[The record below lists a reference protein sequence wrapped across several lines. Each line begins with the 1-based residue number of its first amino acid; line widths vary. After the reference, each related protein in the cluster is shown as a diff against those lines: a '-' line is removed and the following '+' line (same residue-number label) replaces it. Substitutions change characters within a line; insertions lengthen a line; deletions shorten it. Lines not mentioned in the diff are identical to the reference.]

1 MANAQNWKRER
12 EQYQA
17 AWAKYQN
24 VAERIDAKYES
35 LDSGIKDQ
43 APAEEDLSELQ
54 EAWKEL
60 ENARER
66 LVSITMSSMS
76 GIWPKVKACDFVEQD
91 RAILRKR

>member
-17 AWAKYQN
+17 AWAKYQMPN
-24 VAERIDAKYES
+24 TKASIVASRTRRPPRKIYRSYRKPGKS
-35 LDSGIKDQ
+35 LRTLVS
-43 APAEEDLSELQ
+43 A
-54 EAWKEL
+54 
-60 ENARER
+60 

-76 GIWPKVKACDFVEQD
+76 GIWPKVKACDFVEHD